1 MKLTYATKAPRL
13 ATVGKNTSNFT
24 VIKRFRDFNHCPTT
38 DSSKISSNR
47 GWKKLNRIFPVI
59 FRDVSCRAEWWR
71 RPTNSAAQSGWGSF
85 EAAVLSWGC
94 WRLPT
99 RRSAHSVHSGRIF
112 KILSKNMRNFCTLN
126 PSLFVCLIWA
136 PLRLL
141 WGSSEAAC
149 MCWAEAA
156 AGGFPFAVWHTVKQ

>member
-1 MKLTYATKAPRL
+1 MEWVPVLSALATLANLSYISFILYFKSMYINTFPYLPTSLYTYIQKIVKLTYATKAPRL

-24 VIKRFRDFNHCPTT
+24 MIKRFRDFNHCPTT

-47 GWKKLNRIFPVI
+47 GWKKLNRIFPVN

-85 EAAVLSWGC
+85 EAAESVSWGC

-99 RRSAHSVHSGRIF
+99 RRSAH
-112 KILSKNMRNFCTLN
+112 CTT
-126 PSLFVCLIWA
+126 
-136 PLRLL
+136 
-141 WGSSEAAC
+141 
-149 MCWAEAA
+149 M
-156 AGGFPFAVWHTVKQ
+156 AGIAKFYP